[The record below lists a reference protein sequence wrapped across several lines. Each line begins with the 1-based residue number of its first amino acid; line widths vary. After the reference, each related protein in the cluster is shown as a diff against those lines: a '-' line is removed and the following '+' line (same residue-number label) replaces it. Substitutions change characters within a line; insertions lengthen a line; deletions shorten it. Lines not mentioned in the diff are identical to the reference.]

1 MRTDSRTR
9 LPWWA
14 TGSTQPVLTPQQ
26 VRRYTLRGVIST
38 ALALALVTAAGC
50 WVLLGSAVQDVTVE
64 EGMLA
69 HKQSN
74 DALIGGCGRIYRF
87 PDATAESGIVPRTNT
102 AGEPNRIGYR
112 TIVPI
117 RGPFWSGGVGKRTWT
132 RDAARPPGAER
143 LMRNMWDGDMVVYY
157 NDDVTSDDVATLLAL
172 SRTRPALRLFVAP
185 WDAQLRGPLP
195 KGRTLAFAT
204 WNTSQSCHTLAVTAL
219 YDFREA
225 APVTDAP
232 GADGTN
238 PPVLRRTR
246 PPASPTD

>member
-1 MRTDSRTR
+1 MRQDPDPR

-14 TGSTQPVLTPQQ
+14 TGSTQPVLTPRQ
-26 VRRYTLRGVIST
+26 VRRYTLRGVAS
-38 ALALALVTAAGC
+38 ASFALALVVAAGC
-50 WVLLGSAVQDVTVE
+50 WLLLGSAVKDVTVE

-69 HKQSN
+69 TKQSN

-87 PDATAESGIVPRTNT
+87 PDATTGSGIVPRTNT
-102 AGEPNRIGYR
+102 AGEPNRVGYR

-117 RGPFWSGGVGKRTWT
+117 RGQFWSAGVGKRTWT
-132 RDAARPPGAER
+132 RDAARPPGSER

-157 NDDVTSDDVATLLAL
+157 NDEVTGDDVASLVAL
-172 SRTRPALRLFVAP
+172 SQKRRDLRLFVAP

-195 KGRTLAFAT
+195 KGRNLAFAT

-219 YDFREA
+219 YDFRKEA
-225 APVTDAP
+225 PASGAP

-238 PPVLRRTR
+238 PPVLIRVR